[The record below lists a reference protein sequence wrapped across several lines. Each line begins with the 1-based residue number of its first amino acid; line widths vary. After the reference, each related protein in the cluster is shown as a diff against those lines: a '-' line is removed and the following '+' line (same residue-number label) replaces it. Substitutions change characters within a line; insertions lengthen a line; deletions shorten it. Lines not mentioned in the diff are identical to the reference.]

1 MSQKAIFFIVA
12 LMFLIC
18 IGMWRYAVLWQA
30 EQQLSDGITTQ
41 QSLAQPRTA
50 LQHSVQQS

>member
-1 MSQKAIFFIVA
+1 MSQKTILFIVA

-50 LQHSVQQS
+50 LQHSAQQS

>member
-30 EQQLSDGITTQ
+30 EQQLSGGITTQ

-50 LQHSVQQS
+50 LQHSAQQS

>member
-30 EQQLSDGITTQ
+30 EQQSSGGITTQ